1 MSPEFRPARPARRS
15 ASRVATGERDGR
27 VQTEQLYELHA
38 SAVLAFAQRR
48 TGNQQDAQDIL
59 AETFL
64 VAWRRRDDVPSDA
77 LPWLYAVAGHVL
89 RNQQRAD
96 KRQTAL
102 ADRIADQPQQ
112 IEGPGEQDNDY
123 VLLRALATLRPIDR
137 EALLLIGWEGLDPS
151 RAAVA
156 AGCSRT
162 TFHMRLHRAR
172 QRLATAIEEQ
182 QQRDREAGSGTAKKG
197 GNRA

>member
-15 ASRVATGERDGR
+15 ASRVAVQDRDDR
-27 VQTEQLYELHA
+27 AYTEQLYERHS

-48 TGNQQDAQDIL
+48 TANQQDAQDIL

-64 VAWRRRDDVPSDA
+64 VAWRRREDVPADA

-102 ADRIADQPQQ
+102 TDRIAVQPQHV
-112 IEGPGEQDNDY
+112 EGPGEQDNDY
-123 VLLRALATLRPIDR
+123 VLLKALATLRLIDR
-137 EALLLIGWEGLDPS
+137 EALLLIGWEGLDPA

-172 QRLATAIEEQ
+172 QRLAKAIGD
-182 QQRDREAGSGTAKKG
+182 QQRHDRDAVSGPARKG
-197 GNRA
+197 ADRA

>member
-27 VQTEQLYELHA
+27 AQTEQLYELHA
-38 SAVLAFAQRR
+38 AAVLAFAQRR

-64 VAWRRRDDVPSDA
+64 VAWRRREDVPADA

-123 VLLRALATLRPIDR
+123 ALLKALATLRPIDR
-137 EALLLIGWEGLDPS
+137 EALLLIGWEGLDPA

-172 QRLATAIEEQ
+172 QRLATALEA
-182 QQRDREAGSGTAKKG
+182 QQRDQQSLPGAARKG
-197 GNRA
+197 DDRA